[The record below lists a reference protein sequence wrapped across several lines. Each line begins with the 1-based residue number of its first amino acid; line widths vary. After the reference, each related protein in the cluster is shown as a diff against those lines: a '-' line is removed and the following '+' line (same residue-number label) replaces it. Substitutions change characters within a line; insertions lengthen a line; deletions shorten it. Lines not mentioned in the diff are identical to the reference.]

1 MTQPPPPP
9 PVPGSFGPMQPPDPN
24 LRRKTNILVWVLL
37 GIAGI
42 VVAGGLAIVG
52 GAYYVVKSVAVSGN
66 TLKTIANV
74 VTTINPD
81 LEVVSMD
88 GDTVKVRIK
97 STGDEVEVKL
107 SDLQNG
113 KIDVKTRDGRVVVNG
128 KGRTPDWLPKYPA
141 VKGEPITQIEKR
153 SEEKGTLVFH
163 TDDDTEKVLSFY
175 ESELKKAGFKVG
187 SKSAVEGNE
196 HSVRIKA
203 ESGAR
208 TVQVTSM
215 THSDWTIVTVIYSLP
230 AN

>member
-1 MTQPPPPP
+1 
-9 PVPGSFGPMQPPDPN
+9 MQPPDPN
-24 LRRKTNILVWVLL
+24 IKKKTNILVWILL

-42 VVAGGLAIVG
+42 VVAGGLALVG
-52 GAYYVVKSVAVSGN
+52 GAYYVVKSVAVPGN
-66 TLKTIANV
+66 ALKTIANV

-81 LEVVSMD
+81 LEVISMD

-97 STGDEVEVKL
+97 STGEEAEVKL

-113 KIDVKTRDGRVVVNG
+113 KIDVKTKDGRVVVNG

-153 SEEKGTLVFH
+153 SEEKGSLVFH
-163 TDDDTEKVLSFY
+163 TEDDTEKVLSFY
-175 ESELKKAGFKVG
+175 ESELKKAGFVV
-187 SKSAVEGNE
+187 SSRSAVEENQR
-196 HSVRIKA
+196 SVRIKA

-208 TVQVTSM
+208 SLQVTS
-215 THSDWTIVTVIYSLP
+215 TSPGDWTIVTLIYSLP